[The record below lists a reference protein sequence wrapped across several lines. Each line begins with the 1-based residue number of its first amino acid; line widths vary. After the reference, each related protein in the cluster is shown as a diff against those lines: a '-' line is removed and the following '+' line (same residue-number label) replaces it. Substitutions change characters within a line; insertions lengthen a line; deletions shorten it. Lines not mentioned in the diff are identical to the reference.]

1 MSEKLKKL
9 FFFILNVSFQ
19 RNLFAYFKSVSYWWV
34 QMCVTLI
41 SSQKTVRQQLPT
53 LQRVNLHNS
62 CNDTFRQ
69 SGSGFYPEQLSRV
82 QQESI
87 SRAIRVKTERIKH
100 VQDQQVSVVSSVSLL
115 GTTFSC
121 GWIRAWRSCRMMVAG
136 SIFGTN
142 QRRTEPP
149 DLSRVHQK
157 LLHINIFGHKSNKT
171 IYRICFF
178 MNVNEKLQAA
188 TGRGL
193 SVSTSTDTNA
203 NNSTHSRKKR
213 LAVNVS
219 ANRSESNIDICG
231 KLVLLICFLADIHLS
246 RWRWWCC
253 QTADCSSSHTAG
265 YF

>member
-1 MSEKLKKL
+1 
-9 FFFILNVSFQ
+9 
-19 RNLFAYFKSVSYWWV
+19 
-34 QMCVTLI
+34 MCVTLI

-87 SRAIRVKTERIKH
+87 SRVIRVKTERIKH

-121 GWIRAWRSCRMMVAG
+121 GWIRAWLSCRMMVAG

-149 DLSRVHQK
+149 DLSWVHQK

-171 IYRICFF
+171 IYRTCFF
-178 MNVNEKLQAA
+178 LNVNEKQLPDEDC
-188 TGRGL
+188 L
-193 SVSTSTDTNA
+193 SARARIQTPITPLT
-203 NNSTHSRKKR
+203 
-213 LAVNVS
+213 
-219 ANRSESNIDICG
+219 
-231 KLVLLICFLADIHLS
+231 LVKS
-246 RWRWWCC
+246 V
-253 QTADCSSSHTAG
+253 
-265 YF
+265 